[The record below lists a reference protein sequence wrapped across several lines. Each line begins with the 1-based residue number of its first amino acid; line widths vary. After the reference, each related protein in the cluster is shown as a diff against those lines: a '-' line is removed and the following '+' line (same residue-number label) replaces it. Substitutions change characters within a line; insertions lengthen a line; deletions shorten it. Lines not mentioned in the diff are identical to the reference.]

1 VNSANRFPSKV
12 RGSFSLLCHK
22 NDQIWQFHSGL
33 HLVGSVRR
41 KMDKEIYIF
50 PIHRH
55 YWHKRTIPVILE
67 NLSTAHVLRIN
78 VLPE

>member
-1 VNSANRFPSKV
+1 
-12 RGSFSLLCHK
+12 
-22 NDQIWQFHSGL
+22 
-33 HLVGSVRR
+33 
-41 KMDKEIYIF
+41 MDKEIYIF

-67 NLSTAHVLRIN
+67 NLSTAHVLGIN